1 MSSKSLFTIS
11 LRRQP
16 GYELLLTIRFESKK
30 HTGVVSL
37 SRPGWVDS
45 TRSRSRQIQDVEA
58 AELRG
63 GRFTLIHDGSE
74 RREGYSLARVTEQL
88 LGRIPDTQWTELDPV
103 TEFGFRYLQIP
114 EAALAG
120 TPATATVRTKT
131 PAPAATPIP
140 VGERAASGRVQT
152 SRPAGRSSLLERARH
167 SRGTSLPP
175 FPSVALAASVAPAPE
190 TTLDGPS
197 SPPAGVLQS
206 THGTDVRVA
215 SSGEVEV
222 RSARSLPP
230 KPKPVATA
238 SGSGTPAP
246 AASRSRPANSLPGA
260 VPAPPVSVEASLADL
275 ALHSLSADAL
285 RMRLQAEMRKV
296 QELHLRLSEA
306 ERRLGDSQERE
317 RDLLSILQ
325 TWQTRQTR

>member
-45 TRSRSRQIQDVEA
+45 TPARSKQIQDVEA

-88 LGRIPDTQWTELDPV
+88 LGRIPDNQWTELDPV

-114 EAALAG
+114 ETALAG
-120 TPATATVRTKT
+120 TPATATIRTNS

-140 VGERAASGRVQT
+140 KDARIPQGQDQT

-175 FPSVALAASVAPAPE
+175 VPSVVAAAAIVPE

-206 THGTDVRVA
+206 THGTDVRLA
-215 SSGEVEV
+215 KSGEVEV
-222 RSARSLPP
+222 RSVRSLPR

-246 AASRSRPANSLPGA
+246 SRMRVANSLPGA
-260 VPAPPVSVEASLADL
+260 EIGRAHV
-275 ALHSLSADAL
+275 
-285 RMRLQAEMRKV
+285 
-296 QELHLRLSEA
+296 
-306 ERRLGDSQERE
+306 
-317 RDLLSILQ
+317 
-325 TWQTRQTR
+325 

>member
-30 HTGVVSL
+30 HMGVVSL

-45 TRSRSRQIQDVEA
+45 NPSRSKEIRDIEA
-58 AELRG
+58 GELRG

-88 LGRIPDTQWTELDPV
+88 LGRISDNQWTELDPI

-120 TPATATVRTKT
+120 TPATAAVRTKSPGP
-131 PAPAATPIP
+131 PASPVTPIP
-140 VGERAASGRVQT
+140 HDRPVAAASIRT

-167 SRGTSLPP
+167 SRGNSLPP
-175 FPSVALAASVAPAPE
+175 SPSVVAAAAAVPE
-190 TTLDGPS
+190 NTLDGPS

-206 THGTDVRVA
+206 SYGASVRFGSTRA
-215 SSGEVEV
+215 IEA
-222 RSARSLPP
+222 RSNRSLPP

-246 AASRSRPANSLPGA
+246 SRMRSPNSLPGA
-260 VPAPPVSVEASLADL
+260 VPAAPVAVDASLADM
-275 ALHSLSADAL
+275 ALQALSPDAL
-285 RMRLQAEMRKV
+285 RMRLQTEMRKV
-296 QELHLRLSEA
+296 QEMHLRLADA
-306 ERRLGDSQERE
+306 ERRLVESQERE
-317 RDLLSILQ
+317 RDLLSVLQ